1 MPMAD
6 VSVWLQAILICFL
19 KHVHVLEINKKYC
32 GCLFI
37 INEILYIFCEIHVHC
52 DLRQFRYK

>member
-37 INEILYIFCEIHVHC
+37 INEI
-52 DLRQFRYK
+52 